1 MKYLNIPV
9 EDFEKKLGYF
19 FKNKSLLEKAIT
31 HPSYLTHQKVADFER
46 FEFLGD
52 KVVGIVVTHL
62 LLQKFPKDDEGKLS
76 VRYTNLVN
84 KFALDEIM
92 SAIGIKNDISL
103 FDDCKTTAVYADI
116 CEAIIGAM
124 FLDSNYDTVLCFVT
138 KWWNFNNSDTRDP
151 KSKLQEYAQSNGF
164 ALPTYTCTK
173 HSDTSF
179 EISVQIKEIDINA
192 TGFGHNK
199 KEAEREAAHKA
210 NNIIKKFVHRKK

>member
-1 MKYLNIPV
+1 MKYLNISV
-9 EDFEKKLGYF
+9 EDFEKKLGYN

-46 FEFLGD
+46 LEFFGD
-52 KVVGIVVTHL
+52 KVVGIAVTHL

-84 KFALDEIM
+84 KFALDDIM
-92 SAIGIKNDISL
+92 TAINIKNDISL
-103 FDDCKTTAVYADI
+103 LDDCKTTSVYADM

-124 FLDSNYDTVLCFVT
+124 FLDSNYDTVLSFVK
-138 KWWNFNNSDTRDP
+138 KWWNLDNSDTRDP
-151 KSKLQEYAQSNGF
+151 KSKLQEYAQSRGLN
-164 ALPTYTCTK
+164 LPVYTCKK
-173 HSDTSF
+173 HSDTLF
-179 EISVQIKEIDINA
+179 EITVEIAEIDIKA

-210 NNIIKKFVHRKK
+210 NKIIDNISNHN